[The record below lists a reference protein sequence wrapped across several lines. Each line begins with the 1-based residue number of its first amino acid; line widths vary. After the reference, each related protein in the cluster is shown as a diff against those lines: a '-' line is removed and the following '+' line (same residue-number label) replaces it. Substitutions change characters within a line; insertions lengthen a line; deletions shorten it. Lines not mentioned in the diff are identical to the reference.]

1 MKTAYIFLA
10 DGFEDIE
17 ALGTRDVL
25 VRAGIDTR
33 TVSITDDPFVLSSH
47 GITVG
52 VDTVLELLDGFDKD
66 DVLVCPGGMPGSKN
80 LAACSELIGMM
91 NEHYKAGGTVAAI
104 CAAPGLVLTQ
114 LDNISGLEMTCFDG
128 FEDNLKASGVR
139 FVPKAALTCGNIIT
153 GRGSGHSI
161 DFGLEIVKKME
172 GESAAKKVRSGMILT
187 VCE

>member
-17 ALGTRDVL
+17 ALGTRDAL
-25 VRAGIDTR
+25 VRAGINTC
-33 TVSITDDPFVLSSH
+33 TVSITDNPFVLSSH

-52 VDTVLELLDGFDKD
+52 VDTVLEMLDGFDKD
-66 DVLVCPGGMPGSKN
+66 DVLVFPGGMPGSKN
-80 LAACSELIGMM
+80 LAACSELIDMM
-91 NEHYKAGGTVAAI
+91 KEHYRNGGTVAAI

-114 LDNISGLEMTCFDG
+114 LDNIKGLEMTCYDG
-128 FEDNLKASGVR
+128 FEDNLKAAGVR
-139 FVPKAALTCGNIIT
+139 FVPKAALTCGNVIT

-161 DFGLEIVKKME
+161 DFGLEIVKKMK
-172 GESAAKKVRSGMILT
+172 GEPAAEKVRGGMVLT